1 MQTSGRQSFT
11 GHEKY
16 ISRDGQNATKEK
28 VENLFNYGIS
38 HTIPVSHSCKSQNL
52 KKLLNN

>member
-1 MQTSGRQSFT
+1 MQTSGRRSFT

-16 ISRDGQNATKEK
+16 IPRNRKNTTKEK

-38 HTIPVSHSCKSQNL
+38 RTIPVSHSCKNQNL
-52 KKLLNN
+52 KNE